1 MMDREAYLAGYLAEV
16 EEHLA
21 AAGRNLLTAEEG
33 LARGDKHPRAV
44 RALFRSLHTIKG
56 LSAMVGVDPA
66 VDIAH
71 GMEAVLRDAEAAGGA
86 LGPRVPDLLA
96 QGLRALETCVAA
108 LSRGADVPPAPPA
121 LIAALG
127 AAAHD
132 SGRPVAAAPPS
143 LPPEL
148 AAKLT
153 PSETEQIAQGL
164 AGGKSA
170 LQVEFAPG
178 ASHQAEGLSITTVRE
193 KVSEIGELVRVLPLS
208 APPSEAAPAGLR
220 FVLVLLTDSEPEAVA
235 AAAGLPAGAAQR
247 LVAAHPPALPELP
260 EEDELAAHG
269 GRVVRVPVARL
280 DDALERLSALVVT
293 RSRLGRAAADLAAR
307 GVDVRELQTIVAE
320 SARQL
325 RDLRAAIMR
334 ARMVSVSELLERVPL
349 MVRGLTRATGKIVR
363 LEIDAGQ
370 AELDKIG
377 RRAGV
382 PGDRP
387 PRPQRRRP
395 RARAA
400 RRAQAP
406 RQARRGPGPRRV
418 PRARAE
424 PARAHR
430 LRRRHRHRPR
440 GGRQARRPP
449 GARAPTRS
457 CSICSR
463 CPGVS
468 TAARA
473 TTTSGRGM
481 GVDIV
486 RRIVAR
492 PRRRPR
498 ALARRRGA
506 ARASPLR
513 VPLSITIVDAF
524 AFETRR
530 AVVRDPG
537 RHRRGDPRRR
547 RGGRITPAP
556 GVGGLDVGLIERRGA
571 AIPVVHL
578 DAAFGLTRS
587 TPPADGL
594 PPKALVVRRGG
605 APVAFVV
612 DRMLGQHEVVVR
624 PVEDRAGP
632 RRRRHRVDRS
642 RRRQADAGRRPRR
655 ALRPPRRD
663 ARRASGT
670 PAMSATA
677 ATSTGTGMANL
688 HVLFHIGDAEYA
700 VSAADVA
707 ADGVVRR
714 RHAGPGRA
722 RVGGRPRADPRPRRA
737 GRRSAPALRPGGAG
751 SGARRPCHRRRAAGG
766 RESRHRAPRRQP
778 RARSRASSP
787 TRSMPPPDLLVDRTG
802 GLVRAVTRV
811 GDRIVLVIDAA
822 RVIGEE
828 WAHGR

>member
-56 LSAMVGVDPA
+56 LSAMVGVNPA

-307 GVDVRELQTIVAE
+307 GIDVRELQTIVAE

-370 AELDKIG
+370 AELDKSVGERVFPAIVHLVRNAVDHALEPPDERKRRG
-377 RRAGV
+377 KPAEGLVRVQCHERGQSQLELTVSDDGTGVDREAVAKRAGRPV
-382 PGDRP
+382 PATDEELLNLL
-387 PRPQRRRP
+387 
-395 RARAA
+395 A
-400 RRAQAP
+400 
-406 RQARRGPGPRRV
+406 
-418 PRARAE
+418 
-424 PARAHR
+424 
-430 LRRRHRHRPR
+430 L
-440 GGRQARRPP
+440 
-449 GARAPTRS
+449 
-457 CSICSR
+457 
-463 CPGVS
+463 PGVS

-473 TTTSGRGM
+473 TATSGRGM

-486 RRIVAR
+486 RRIVR
-492 PRRRPR
+492 DLGGDLELSTTPG
-498 ALARRRGA
+498 RGS
-506 ARASPLR
+506 RFTVR

-524 AFETRR
+524 AFQTAGQSFVTPVA
-530 AVVRDPG
+530 AVEEILDVE
-537 RHRRGDPRRR
+537 
-547 RGGRITPAP
+547 GGRITPAP
-556 GVGGLDVGLIERRGA
+556 GVGGLDVGLIQRRGA

-624 PVEDRAGP
+624 PVEDALV
-632 RRRRHRVDRS
+632 RVVGVTGSTNLGDGKPTLVVDL
-642 RRRQADAGRRPRR
+642 A
-655 ALRPPRRD
+655 ALS
-663 ARRASGT
+663 ARLDET
-670 PAMSATA
+670 
-677 ATSTGTGMANL
+677 
-688 HVLFHIGDAEYA
+688 
-700 VSAADVA
+700 
-707 ADGVVRR
+707 
-714 RHAGPGRA
+714 
-722 RVGGRPRADPRPRRA
+722 RA
-737 GRRSAPALRPGGAG
+737 GRPGPRP
-751 SGARRPCHRRRAAGG
+751 
-766 RESRHRAPRRQP
+766 
-778 RARSRASSP
+778 
-787 TRSMPPPDLLVDRTG
+787 
-802 GLVRAVTRV
+802 
-811 GDRIVLVIDAA
+811 
-822 RVIGEE
+822 
-828 WAHGR
+828 